1 MWSLGNTNMAPLV
14 LLLAALSATV
24 TRSEARC
31 GREMPEEPK
40 CGKSDL
46 VTIAV
51 EDPNLG
57 EVERSFTLHVPAG
70 YSKDN
75 SAAVPLVLDFHAF
88 LGEQYTVIWKF
99 ERHKM

>member
-1 MWSLGNTNMAPLV
+1 MTATTTCKWSLGNTNMAPLV
-14 LLLAALSATV
+14 LLLAALSAT
-24 TRSEARC
+24 EARC

-46 VTIAV
+46 VTITV

-57 EVERSFTLHVPAG
+57 AVERSFTLHVPAG

-88 LGEQYTVIWKF
+88 LGEQ
-99 ERHKM
+99 

>member
-1 MWSLGNTNMAPLV
+1 MCLLGNTNMAPLI
-14 LLLAALSATV
+14 LLLAALSA
-24 TRSEARC
+24 SEARC

-46 VTIAV
+46 VTISV

-88 LGEQYTVIWKF
+88 LGEQSMLKF
-99 ERHKM
+99 DRHG